1 MPKPP
6 PSPKRKDR
14 KHDRRFV
21 VIVCLLFAIL
31 SYEFAIEMFGSSK
44 GYSLKSISS
53 AVTATDIKSN
63 ATTTGARATNATS
76 TTTTIVGIQAVV
88 PTNKTATTAE
98 ATTTTTPKSPSSP
111 PSDVVIAA
119 GGAKQSRNKMNTIP
133 SPDNSDSDSKD
144 TNSSLSSNSPSHLNQ
159 SSSSSP
165 SLVATNQNDTKPA
178 TDLTSTNTTIRIE
191 SSVSASAEA
200 LSGPSSSS
208 LAATEADAAKTTK
221 STAAI
226 TTKNTT
232 NRIES
237 SVSASA
243 AGVSAA
249 QPLGPSS
256 SSSATTNTTSPTNV
270 TSPSSSISTATT
282 TTTTTSTLSSDSKSQ
297 HDSYPTITIYVHLS
311 GELGN
316 YLSTWVHAKG
326 IQYYLLDHYN
336 IQSKLIFFHQI
347 TRRKRISGKTR
358 PTLFKIKSCFPKL
371 YQDLVDANYTFT
383 EDAYQPYV
391 NANKQQKEWFEKLRQ
406 SHKNN
411 NNNNNNSS
419 SINYPLL
426 LDSLPKLNE
435 IENPSIDVV
444 PNAMSTFVQLL
455 EMRLQEE
462 QQNEETMTTSISVPY
477 LDASSLRFSAYWMDT
492 YYEQMKEYFQ
502 FNHSNPVCC
511 QQDPQSQL
519 PLSPYPNETVL
530 VSTIIYIYIYIYIV
544 WVWVCAFMY

>member
-14 KHDRRFV
+14 KHGRRFV

-44 GYSLKSISS
+44 EYSLKSISS
-53 AVTATDIKSN
+53 TVTATDIQSN
-63 ATTTGARATNATS
+63 ATTAGARATNATS
-76 TTTTIVGIQAVV
+76 TTTTIVGIQAGVS
-88 PTNKTATTAE
+88 TNRTATAE
-98 ATTTTTPKSPSSP
+98 ATTTTTPKSPSSS

-119 GGAKQSRNKMNTIP
+119 GGVKQSRNKMNTIP
-133 SPDNSDSDSKD
+133 SPDNSDSKN

-159 SSSSSP
+159 SSSA
-165 SLVATNQNDTKPA
+165 SLVATNQNDTKTY
-178 TDLTSTNTTIRIE
+178 TDFTSTNTTIRIE

-243 AGVSAA
+243 AGASAA

-411 NNNNNNSS
+411 NNNNNSS
-419 SINYPLL
+419 SINFPLL

-477 LDASSLRFSAYWMDT
+477 LDASSLRFSEYWMDT

-530 VSTIIYIYIYIYIV
+530 VSTIIYIYCV